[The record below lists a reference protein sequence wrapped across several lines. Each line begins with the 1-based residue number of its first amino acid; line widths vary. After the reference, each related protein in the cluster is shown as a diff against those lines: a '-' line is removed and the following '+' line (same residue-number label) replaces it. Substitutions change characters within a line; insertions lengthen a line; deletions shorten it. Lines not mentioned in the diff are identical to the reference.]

1 MAAIRTNNDLL
12 KSWVQYIMCL
22 EGVRSPQR
30 LTLSYDESGTL
41 YSYQRRLFA
50 VYVHGADITFE
61 PLYCTDVNLKEL
73 YTPIQWFEGSHNL
86 KYRDKK
92 DGRPLSPYFYGVLNG
107 SSVTTNRH
115 SNEAH
120 SQIRSVLQIMSVL
133 GAADAFTVDESFGLD
148 PDIEKAIPFFA
159 IPSREVF
166 GKYSKFSSDT
176 SLAVIL
182 ASQNYSNLL
191 QVICRADTR
200 MLFGLRILAE
210 AASLYIKGSRCR
222 KELHRQNA
230 FRNAERKTRLA
241 SSALQFF
248 CSDGG
253 DEYKDFKSFM
263 DSVETDL
270 KTFNAI
276 QILRG

>member
-1 MAAIRTNNDLL
+1 
-12 KSWVQYIMCL
+12 
-22 EGVRSPQR
+22 
-30 LTLSYDESGTL
+30 
-41 YSYQRRLFA
+41 
-50 VYVHGADITFE
+50 
-61 PLYCTDVNLKEL
+61 
-73 YTPIQWFEGSHNL
+73 
-86 KYRDKK
+86 
-92 DGRPLSPYFYGVLNG
+92 
-107 SSVTTNRH
+107 
-115 SNEAH
+115 
-120 SQIRSVLQIMSVL
+120 MSVL
-133 GAADAFTVDESFGLD
+133 GAADVFTVDKSFGLD

-210 AASLYIKGSRCR
+210 AASHYIKGSRCR
-222 KELHRQNA
+222 KELHRKSA
-230 FRNAERKTRLA
+230 FTTAERKTVLA
-241 SSALQFF
+241 SGALQFF
-248 CSDGG
+248 CSDRG

-276 QILRG
+276 QILKA

>member
-22 EGVRSPQR
+22 KGVRSPQR
-30 LTLSYDESGTL
+30 LTLSYDETGTL

-50 VYVHGADITFE
+50 VYVHGADKKSF
-61 PLYCTDVNLKEL
+61 VNSNLGDL
-73 YTPIQWFEGSHNL
+73 YTTAQWFGGNTHL
-86 KYRDKK
+86 TYYDKN
-92 DGRPLSPYFYGVLNG
+92 DVRTLTPYFYGVLNG
-107 SSVTTNRH
+107 SSVTTNKH
-115 SNEAH
+115 SNKAH
-120 SQIRSVLQIMSVL
+120 SAIRQILTAEDVFV
-133 GAADAFTVDESFGLD
+133 VDESLGLD
-148 PDIEKAIPFFA
+148 TDIEKKIPFFA

-166 GKYSKFSSDT
+166 GKNSRLSSDA

-182 ASQNYSNLL
+182 GSQDYSALLASIHQ
-191 QVICRADTR
+191 ADTR

-222 KELHRQNA
+222 KELHRKSA
-230 FRNAERKTRLA
+230 LTSAERATKLA

-253 DEYKDFKSFM
+253 DEYKDFKSFI
-263 DSVETDL
+263 DSVEADL